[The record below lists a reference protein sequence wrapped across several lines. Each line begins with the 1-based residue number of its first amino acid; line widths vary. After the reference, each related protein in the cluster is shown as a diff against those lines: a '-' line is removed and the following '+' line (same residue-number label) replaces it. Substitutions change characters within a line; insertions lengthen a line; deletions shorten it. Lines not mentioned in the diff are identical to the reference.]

1 MSLLRDILYKV
12 SLVATAGDMEIK
24 VNKVEF
30 DSRQVA
36 SGDLFVAVR
45 GTRSD
50 GHNFISSAVEQ
61 GAKAIVCEKFPDQ
74 LPSGVTFIKVVDS
87 AIALGMISSNYYN
100 NPSKSL
106 KLVAVTGTNG
116 KTTTVTILH
125 QLYTRL
131 GYNAGLISTVE
142 NKIKDQAIQSTHTTP
157 DALQLNRLFHDM
169 VSQGC
174 THCFMEA
181 SSHAIEQ
188 KRIAGLDIDVAVF
201 TNISHD
207 HLDYHGS
214 FEAYIKAK
222 KALFDNLKKDARALT
237 NIDDKRGRVMVQNT
251 RALVDTYGIRNPAR
265 FKARL
270 LSTTME
276 GIELDIDG
284 KNAWFPLVGEFNA
297 YNILVSYA
305 VACLLGEEAAD
316 VIQELSGIKHIPGRF
331 EMVFPESGIFA
342 IVDYAHTPDALKNIL
357 ETLDSLRTG
366 NEKLITIIGCGGNRD
381 REKRPEMAKIACKFS
396 DKVILTSDNPR
407 DEDPLEII
415 REMKKGVAQGNE
427 RKTITQADRREAI
440 KLACSIA
447 EKKDLIL
454 LAGKG
459 HEKYQEIKGVKYDF
473 DDRSVLMEMLEL
485 MEK

>member
-24 VNKVEF
+24 VSKVEF

-50 GHNFISSAVEQ
+50 GHNFISSAVGQ